1 MDFFRD
7 IVLVAARQTFGAAA
21 GGGAELITNG
31 GFDSGDNWTLAN
43 GAAISGGELSLG
55 TFSTAVQTLAAGS
68 QPAGNYTLTID
79 IAGANPSAEVNLL
92 GAGDEVRATGSGLL
106 GGAGQIVPLTADG
119 EVTKIRIFGYEDSIN
134 LVDNVSLVAA

>member
-55 TFSTAVQTLAAGS
+55 SFSTATQTLAAGS
-68 QPAGNYTLTID
+68 QPAGNYVVTID
-79 IAGANPSAEVNLL
+79 VAGSIPGAGVILR
-92 GAGDEVRATGSGLL
+92 GAGDEQRGVQTNIMAGVGQSFPITATGEVSK
-106 GGAGQIVPLTADG
+106 IVVYGD
-119 EVTKIRIFGYEDSIN
+119 EDSDN